1 MRTKASIFPVYT
13 PNVLIDCLASF
24 LFLNVFFWKIEQIYL
39 FGEWRIESFEV
50 IAQLKHQVIG
60 ESNIGKVLFDLL
72 FARLALESSFF
83 DAFDR
88 LFVVVPPIKRF
99 LYQMAEIELAA
110 LPLPLV
116 ADF

>member
-1 MRTKASIFPVYT
+1 
-13 PNVLIDCLASF
+13 
-24 LFLNVFFWKIEQIYL
+24 
-39 FGEWRIESFEV
+39 
-50 IAQLKHQVIG
+50 VIG

-116 ADF
+116 ADLQALEPVYCKLSFSACTTDTF